1 MGHLPQ
7 GWLISAVRI
16 RLRIEAK
23 NGVSRVSKTVIGA
36 AAVIILAALGVFG
49 WQKYAATPVATPET
63 ATTASVL
70 ADLPKPVD
78 SPLTK
83 AQDGDLVEGD
93 ANAPITMVEY
103 SSLSC
108 PHCAKFHNDVL
119 PQVKA
124 DYIDT
129 GKVKLVIRDFPL
141 NKQAADASLFAH
153 CVSPMRYFS
162 IVDILFKTQDQWLV
176 QDHVGK
182 LAEIAATAGMDRP
195 TFDACLADKAAL
207 EKIVASRKLAQD
219 TFAVDSTPTFVVNGI
234 KLSGEQQ
241 YPKLKALFDELLKPA
256 Q

>member
-1 MGHLPQ
+1 MGDLSL
-7 GWLISAVRI
+7 GWLISASRI
-16 RLRIEAK
+16 RQRKETEI
-23 NGVSRVSKTVIGA
+23 GVPGLSKTVIGA
-36 AAVIILAALGVFG
+36 VIVISLAALGFFG
-49 WQKYAATPVATPET
+49 WQKYAVPPAATPV
-63 ATTASVL
+63 TTTDASVL
-70 ADLPKPVD
+70 ADLPKPID

-93 ANAPITMVEY
+93 ANAPITMIEY

-119 PQVKA
+119 PQMKT
-124 DYIDT
+124 DFIDT

-176 QDHVGK
+176 QDHIGK